1 MTEPQTLRL
10 WRPAPRA
17 LWVLLSLYLL
27 LALAYNLAFPPFE
40 PSDEINHF
48 RFVRFLIEERRLPVV
63 QAGDLSEY
71 HQPPLYYALGAALS
85 WPFPADD
92 LPDYYN
98 RTNPYR
104 GFRYSEP
111 GVDNK
116 NLFLHGPWDRW
127 PFQGTALSLHVAR
140 LVSLLTGVAT
150 VLLTYQTARALGDT
164 CPGRWCRGER
174 AALAAAGL
182 VAFNPMF
189 LAVSGSLQNDAGAAA
204 GGAAVLWLGV
214 NLYRAGFTPR
224 RAFALGLVLG
234 IAALMKI
241 TAALLIFPV
250 GLLMVAWGQANRQ
263 SLGRVAGGLVMLVLG
278 AVASCG
284 WWFARNLI
292 VYGEPTSIDP
302 ILDAYGRQPLAQG
315 VALWGQSV
323 PYAWTTFWG
332 RFGHGELVLPGWI
345 YLTLAAISLLA
356 LIGLAFIFPRRDRST
371 RLLMTFLGAAGLIEF
386 AGLLYYLSINPTG
399 ANGRYAFPALPAYM
413 ILLVLGLLGLVP
425 DPARRRAP
433 LVILTAML
441 AFAILTLGLYILPAY
456 NPPPAIASLPADAYP
471 LDITLGDVARLRG
484 FQVSTAQARPG
495 DRIHLT
501 LYWQPLRRTEL
512 PYSVF
517 VHLFDSEGAL
527 VTQRDTYP
535 GLGRDST
542 LGWTPGQMFAD
553 RYPVVIPET
562 AYAPTIAHWEAGLW
576 QADTGERAFVLD
588 PSGQPTA
595 AAVSFGELT
604 INPLP
609 GPVPNPVDLNFGG
622 VLRLKGYS
630 LPARTLT
637 PGRPFAL
644 TLHWQPVAEFSHP
657 YMVFVHVVAA
667 DGSMWANNSFEVGG
681 GEQTVLPVLAPDTP
695 PGIYSLLLGVFDDT
709 GGGQRRLK
717 ILADDDHELED
728 HVRLTGVRVTP

>member
-1 MTEPQTLRL
+1 
-10 WRPAPRA
+10 
-17 LWVLLSLYLL
+17 
-27 LALAYNLAFPPFE
+27 
-40 PSDEINHF
+40 
-48 RFVRFLIEERRLPVV
+48 
-63 QAGDLSEY
+63 
-71 HQPPLYYALGAALS
+71 LYYALGAALS

-92 LPDYYN
+92 LLDYYS

-116 NLFLHGPWDRW
+116 NLYLHGPWDRW
-127 PFQGTALSLHVAR
+127 PYQGTALSLHVAR
-140 LVSLLTGVAT
+140 LVSLLTGAAT
-150 VLLTYQTARALGDT
+150 VLLTYQTARAFGDS

-250 GLLMVAWGQANRQ
+250 GLLMVVWGQANRQ
-263 SLGRVAGGLVMLVLG
+263 SLGRVAGGLAMLVLG
-278 AVASCG
+278 AAASCG

-356 LIGLAFIFPRRDRST
+356 LIGLFLMIGGRFWKQKVNTEFSPTVPGEHTDAYPRFEMH
-371 RLLMTFLGAAGLIEF
+371 LLLFLGAAGLIEF

-441 AFAILTLGLYILPAY
+441 AFAVLTLGLYILPAY

-517 VHLFDSEGAL
+517 VHLFDSQGAL

-535 GLGRDST
+535 GLGRNST

-562 AYAPTIAHWEAGLW
+562 AYAPTTAHWEAGLW

-637 PGRPFAL
+637 PGQPFAL

-657 YMVFVHVVAA
+657 YLVFVHVVAA
-667 DGSMWANNSFEVGG
+667 DGSMWANSSFEISGS
-681 GEQTVLPVLAPDTP
+681 EQMVQPVLAPDTP
-695 PGIYSLLLGVFDDT
+695 SGTYDLLLGVFYDSD
-709 GGGQRRLK
+709 GDQERLK
-717 ILADDDHELED
+717 ILADDGHELED
-728 HVRLTGVRVTP
+728 HVRLTGIRVTP